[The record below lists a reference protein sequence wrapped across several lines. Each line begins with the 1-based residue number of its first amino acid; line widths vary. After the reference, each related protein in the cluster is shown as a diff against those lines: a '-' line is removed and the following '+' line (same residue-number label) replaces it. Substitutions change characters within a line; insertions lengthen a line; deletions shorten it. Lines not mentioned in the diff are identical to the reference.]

1 MTSSIGSASR
11 QVSKTCFGIPALIV
25 PIPAKRSCRAQAIAN
40 AIMPPLEMAAMKT
53 LRIGDLCRDQSLNEI
68 GQKGDVVMRGEF
80 IWTIVPF
87 VPDRVRDDDIEP
99 ARNRCLQE
107 PAISRRAQRVA
118 GIGVQ
123 QNQRRARTFLQL
135 VQQGAPVSRH
145 VHLNGVRNT
154 AGLVRKH
161 PRGES
166 PTKKKGKE
174 KF

>member
-40 AIMPPLEMAAMKT
+40 AIMPPLEMPAMKT
-53 LRIGDLCRDQSLNEI
+53 LRIGALCRDQSLNEI
-68 GQKGDVVMRGEF
+68 GQKADVIVMRGEF
-80 IWTIVPF
+80 IWPIVPF
-87 VPDRVRDDDIEP
+87 VPDRVRDDDIEA
-99 ARNRCLQE
+99 ARNRCLQRTRY
-107 PAISRRAQRVA
+107 ISPCSARRRNRVR
-118 GIGVQ
+118 

-154 AGLVRKH
+154 AGLVRNQ
-161 PRGES
+161 PGEDCRKENS
-166 PTKKKGKE
+166 GKY
-174 KF
+174 F

>member
-1 MTSSIGSASR
+1 MIMTSSIGSASR

-154 AGLVRKH
+154 AGLVRNH
-161 PRGES
+161 PGEDCRKENS
-166 PTKKKGKE
+166 GK
-174 KF
+174 